1 MILFYAE
8 AQRHVKS
15 CADQPCQWIMPSSV
29 DAIPFSR
36 IHDLD
41 FSTPKPILLPTKERW
56 FDGGEMVCCDVENCP
71 LGKWFHLS
79 CLRLRKA
86 PRTKKWYCPDC

>member
-15 CADQPCQWIMPSSV
+15 CTDQPCQWIMPSSV

-71 LGKWFHLS
+71 SGKWMEERWFVVM
-79 CLRLRKA
+79 LRTVHQA
-86 PRTKKWYCPDC
+86 NGFI